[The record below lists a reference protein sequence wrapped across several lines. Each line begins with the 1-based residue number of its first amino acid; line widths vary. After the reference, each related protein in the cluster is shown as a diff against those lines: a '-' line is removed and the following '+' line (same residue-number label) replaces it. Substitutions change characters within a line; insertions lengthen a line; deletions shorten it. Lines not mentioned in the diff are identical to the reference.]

1 MQFQWLW
8 VYNGY
13 KKKVVMF
20 LKILNLNIGKFMMLK
35 FLKIFNN
42 FKLSGNK
49 KRTVQHR
56 EKEKRAAELV
66 IANEELVIANEA
78 LIITNEALRSQREK
92 RGKQAAELVIANEN
106 LSIAATAFESQ
117 AGIMVTDANT
127 NILRVNKTFTAITGY
142 TSEEVVGLTPAIL
155 TSGRHDKVFYE
166 QMWEKINQTD
176 LWQGETCNLR
186 KNGEV
191 YPQYLTIKAL
201 KNANGIV
208 TNYVATHVDIT
219 IKKAAE
225 NKINSLAFYDPLTQL
240 PNSRLLIDR
249 LKQAKVTSTRRGN
262 TGAVLL
268 LDLDYFK
275 KLNDTLGHEVGDLLL
290 QQVAHR
296 LTRCIREGD
305 TAARMGG
312 DEFAVLLEDLSGQVS
327 EAVNQMKDIAQKILY
342 SLNQLFELDGH
353 EYHIS
358 PSIGATLFNDHGAGL
373 NSILKQ
379 ADIAMYQAKTDG
391 RNTIRIYDHRMQEA
405 ITASVDME
413 KELRNAIENKTFQLH
428 YQIQV
433 SSTGKTLGAEVLIRW
448 IHPERGIISPLDFIP
463 LAEKSGLILPIGQ
476 WVLDATCAQLK
487 IWQQNPLTQNLVL
500 AINVSAIQFHQ
511 DDFVE
516 QVLATIARHN
526 IDPTRLKLE
535 LTESMLVKNINDIIT
550 KMETL
555 RKIGV
560 SFSLDDF
567 GTGYSSLQYLKIL
580 PLDQLK
586 IDQSFVRD
594 IATDTSD
601 RAIVLTIIIMAH
613 SLNIDVIAEGVETQE
628 QKKFLLAKGCSH
640 YQGYLFSKPVPID
653 KFEALLNKADY

>member
-1 MQFQWLW
+1 
-8 VYNGY
+8 
-13 KKKVVMF
+13 
-20 LKILNLNIGKFMMLK
+20 MMLK

>member
-1 MQFQWLW
+1 
-8 VYNGY
+8 
-13 KKKVVMF
+13 
-20 LKILNLNIGKFMMLK
+20 
-35 FLKIFNN
+35 
-42 FKLSGNK
+42 
-49 KRTVQHR
+49 
-56 EKEKRAAELV
+56 
-66 IANEELVIANEA
+66 
-78 LIITNEALRSQREK
+78 
-92 RGKQAAELVIANEN
+92 LVIANEN